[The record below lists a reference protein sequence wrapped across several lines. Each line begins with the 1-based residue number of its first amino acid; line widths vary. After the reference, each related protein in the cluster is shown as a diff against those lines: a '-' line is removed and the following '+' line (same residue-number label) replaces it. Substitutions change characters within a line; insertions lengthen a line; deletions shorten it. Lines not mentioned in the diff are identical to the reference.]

1 MAKVK
6 FTVGQYIREKAS
18 PEKVFVVTRFDDSD
32 HTFRA
37 ESAIHGNLGWT
48 SSDRYEEVP
57 ADVKVLSIQRG
68 AKNKPDRPSSGA
80 EKLRKAKAQV
90 EALKEY
96 EMFL

>member
-1 MAKVK
+1 MAKAK
-6 FTVGQYIREKAS
+6 FIVGEYVREKAN
-18 PEKVFVVTRFDDSD
+18 PEKVFVVTRFDESD
-32 HTFRA
+32 QTFRA
-37 ESAIHGNLGWT
+37 ESALYGSIGWT
-48 SSDRYEEVP
+48 SADRYEGVP
-57 ADVKVLSIQRG
+57 ADVKVVSIQRG